1 MKLIY
6 KNKFLFEEIVK
17 KNFASKYKGSVLGIL
32 WSVLRPL
39 LTMILITIIFSALFK
54 TSIENYPVYFLSGKC
69 IYDFFSFATSNSLNA
84 IYGNQNILKRTPAP
98 KNMFVLGGIT
108 SELINFIITLAILVA
123 VMIATNAKFY
133 FTTMLLSIIPII
145 SLLMM
150 ITGIGLI
157 LSIFSVYYND
167 IQHLWGVITL
177 MGMYAS
183 SIFYPMEIIPEPYY
197 SYLIL
202 NPMYWVIDQFRCLAL
217 YGTIPDVLN
226 IINLILIS
234 TITLILGIIIFKKFE
249 KKVTMKF

>member
-1 MKLIY
+1 MNLIY
-6 KNKFLFEEIVK
+6 NNKFLFEEIVK

-32 WSVLRPL
+32 WSILRPL
-39 LTMILITIIFSALFK
+39 LTMILITIIFSTLFGS
-54 TSIENYPVYFLSGKC
+54 SIENYPVYFLSGKC
-69 IYDFFSFATSNSLNA
+69 IYDFFSYATTNSLNA

-98 KNMFVLGGIT
+98 KNMFVLGGIA
-108 SELINFIITLAILVA
+108 SEIINFIITLAILVA
-123 VMIATNAKFY
+123 VMIVTNAKFY
-133 FTTMLLSIIPII
+133 FATMLLSIIPLI
-145 SLLMM
+145 SLVM
-150 ITGIGLI
+150 ITTGIGLI
-157 LSIFSVYYND
+157 LSIFSVYYTD

-217 YGTIPDVLN
+217 YGTIPDLLN
-226 IINLILIS
+226 IMNLILIS
-234 TITLILGIIIFKKFE
+234 TITLVLGIIIFKKFE